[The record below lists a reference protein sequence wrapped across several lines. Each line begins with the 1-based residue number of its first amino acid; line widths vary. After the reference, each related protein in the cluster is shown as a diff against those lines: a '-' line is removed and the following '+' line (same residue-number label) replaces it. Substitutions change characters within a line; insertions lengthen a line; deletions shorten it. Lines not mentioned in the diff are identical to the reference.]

1 MEPMD
6 ANRASCM
13 EMIDPALMAFKSGA
27 QFQISVCIFVNL
39 SRQWC

>member
-39 SRQWC
+39 SR